1 MTMESRAAPPQAA
14 RLHHADHAHM
24 HHSGARVCA
33 LGHKADTLTPPRGH
47 RMDDLLSLIRE
58 MGGGLAAVVIAV
70 SGAANWIQYRRN
82 NELQDKMHD
91 MMLSLGK
98 ENRDLL
104 TVTNSAI
111 SQNTSA
117 INQNATVMREAL
129 DRLGRHS

>member
-1 MTMESRAAPPQAA
+1 MEY
-14 RLHHADHAHM
+14 
-24 HHSGARVCA
+24 
-33 LGHKADTLTPPRGH
+33 
-47 RMDDLLSLIRE
+47 LLSLIRE